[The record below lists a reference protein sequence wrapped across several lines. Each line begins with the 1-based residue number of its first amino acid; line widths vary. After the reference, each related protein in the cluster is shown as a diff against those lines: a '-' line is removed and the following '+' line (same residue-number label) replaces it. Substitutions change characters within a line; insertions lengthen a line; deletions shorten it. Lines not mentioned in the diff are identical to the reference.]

1 MDMAVPLGWVA
12 FGEVGLAGDVRRVSG
27 VRQRVSEAARLGVGD
42 VVLPRGDLESV
53 RDSPV
58 RLHPVDDLGGALRV
72 VPWIRPDL
80 VLPGTRTGPRA
91 LAPVPDL

>member
-1 MDMAVPLGWVA
+1 
-12 FGEVGLAGDVRRVSG
+12 VRRISG
-27 VRQRVSEAARLGVGD
+27 VRQRVNEAARLGVTD
-42 VVLPRGDLESV
+42 VVLPRRDLDAV

-72 VPWIRPDL
+72 VPWVRPDL
-80 VLPGTRTGPRA
+80 VLPRTRTGPRA